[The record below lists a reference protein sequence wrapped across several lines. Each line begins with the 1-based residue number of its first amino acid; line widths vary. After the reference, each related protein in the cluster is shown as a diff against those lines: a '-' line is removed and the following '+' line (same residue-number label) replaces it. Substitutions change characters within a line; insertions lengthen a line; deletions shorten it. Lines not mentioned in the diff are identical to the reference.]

1 MSDTR
6 PNTSGARES
15 AGGEKRVGLHSL
27 KPAEGSRKPRKRL
40 GRGAG
45 TGHGKTSGR
54 GHKGAGARSGASAY
68 AAYEGGQMPLQR
80 RLPRLKGEARGRH
93 TVARPT
99 VYAAVNLRELEGVPG
114 DTIGPDELRAA
125 GLVRKKAELVK
136 ILGNGEAGRAMTV
149 RAHAFSKSAREKI
162 EAGGG
167 SVEVLER

>member
-1 MSDTR
+1 MRLNDIS
-6 PNTSGARES
+6 PAPGSKKAR
-15 AGGEKRVGLHSL
+15 KRVGRGT
-27 KPAEGSRKPRKRL
+27 GS
-40 GRGAG
+40 
-45 TGHGKTSGR
+45 GHGKTSGR
-54 GHKGAGARSGASAY
+54 GHKGAGARSGSSGH

-99 VYAAVNLRELEGVPG
+99 VYAAVNLGELEGVPG

-136 ILGNGEAGRAMTV
+136 ILGDGEAGRAVTV